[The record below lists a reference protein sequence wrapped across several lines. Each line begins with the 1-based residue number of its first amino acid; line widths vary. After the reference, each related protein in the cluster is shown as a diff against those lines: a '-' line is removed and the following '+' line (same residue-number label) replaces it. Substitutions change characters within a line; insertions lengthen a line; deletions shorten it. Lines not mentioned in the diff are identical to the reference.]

1 MASAVSSEGST
12 GANPFGKIK
21 DLIMGMI
28 DKLETEAEEDAEK
41 NGYCDKEMS
50 ETEAKKAEKEAEI
63 EKLSTKIDQDSTAST
78 KLQEEVAVLQK
89 ELAELANA
97 QATMDEIRM
106 KEKTDYGASK
116 AG

>member
-1 MASAVSSEGST
+1 MASAVNYKDAN

-28 DKLETEAEEDAEK
+28 EKLEKEAEADADK
-41 NGYCDKEMS
+41 KGYCDKEMS

-63 EKLSTKIDQDSTAST
+63 EKLSTKIDQDSTTSK

-89 ELAELANA
+89 ELAELASA
-97 QATMDEIRM
+97 QATMNEMRAE
-106 KEKTDYGASK
+106 EKAEY
-116 AG
+116 